1 VLRFCIFHL
10 PILLILLHLRKGYYG
25 HSMNS
30 EHFADYGATVTRVG
44 LGLVLIAHSVY
55 LKLVVFSLP
64 GTAQFFASIGL
75 PATLAYIVF
84 AIEAVA
90 GVALVIG
97 WRSRIAALAVVP
109 VLLGATWAH
118 ASAGW
123 LFTNSGGGWEYPA
136 LLSVLAI
143 AQVFLGDGAFA
154 LANRRHTSFGGRHER
169 ADSAA

>member
-1 VLRFCIFHL
+1 
-10 PILLILLHLRKGYYG
+10 
-25 HSMNS
+25 MNS
-30 EHFADYGATVTRVG
+30 ENLADYGATVTRIG

-64 GTAQFFASIGL
+64 GTAHFFSSIGL
-75 PATLAYIVF
+75 PAALAYIVF

-90 GVALVIG
+90 GAALVIG
-97 WRSRIAALAVVP
+97 WQSRIAALAVVP

-136 LLSVLAI
+136 LLSVLAV

-154 LANRRHTSFGGRHER
+154 FGNRRNLALGDRHER

>member
-1 VLRFCIFHL
+1 
-10 PILLILLHLRKGYYG
+10 
-25 HSMNS
+25 MNS
-30 EHFADYGATVTRVG
+30 EHLTNYGATVTRIG
-44 LGLVLIAHSVY
+44 LGLVLLAHSVY

-75 PATLAYIVF
+75 PAALAYIVF

-90 GVALVIG
+90 GAALVIG
-97 WRSRIAALAVVP
+97 WQSRIAALAVVP

-136 LLSVLAI
+136 LLSVLAV

-154 LANRRHTSFGGRHER
+154 IGKYRNLALGDRHER

>member
-1 VLRFCIFHL
+1 
-10 PILLILLHLRKGYYG
+10 
-25 HSMNS
+25 MNS
-30 EHFADYGATVTRVG
+30 ENFTNYGATVTRIS

-75 PATLAYIVF
+75 PAALAYIVF

-90 GVALVIG
+90 GAALVIG
-97 WRSRIAALAVVP
+97 WQTRIAALAVVP

-143 AQVFLGDGAFA
+143 AQFFLGDGAFA
-154 LANRRHTSFGGRHER
+154 FGNRRNLSLGDRHER

>member
-1 VLRFCIFHL
+1 
-10 PILLILLHLRKGYYG
+10 
-25 HSMNS
+25 MNS
-30 EHFADYGATVTRVG
+30 ENPGAYGATVTRVA
-44 LGLVLIAHSVY
+44 LGIVLIAHSAY
-55 LKLVVFSLP
+55 LKLAVFSLP
-64 GTAQFFASIGL
+64 GTAQYFASIGL
-75 PATLAYIVF
+75 PAALGYVVF

-97 WRSRIAALAVVP
+97 WHSRIAAITVVP

-118 ASAGW
+118 WSSGW

-143 AQVFLGDGAFA
+143 AQAFLGDGAFA
-154 LANRRHTSFGGRHER
+154 FANRRNINDGGRHER